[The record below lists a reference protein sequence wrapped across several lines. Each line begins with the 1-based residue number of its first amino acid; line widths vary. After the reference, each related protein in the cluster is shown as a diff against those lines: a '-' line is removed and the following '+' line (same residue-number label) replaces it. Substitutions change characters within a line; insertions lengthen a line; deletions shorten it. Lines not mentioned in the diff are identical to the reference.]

1 MTRTITSKPADL
13 TEVLFKAGGR
23 VVVFVEGTDD
33 EYAFREWFED
43 HRSEIEFFE
52 CGGVLQVEKLLAEF
66 LEQSSLKRGYA
77 IIDRDFRSDEEVE
90 ESRQPNSHCFVL
102 SRYSLENYLL
112 DAQPVCIELKYF
124 LGKEQDAT
132 DVESRLLSL
141 CQSLKTI
148 CAIQWACWE
157 KRDEEISYW
166 PEGHEIEPRETLI
179 EKAAKD
185 FGCSPAEAETLVAEK
200 ENLIAA
206 KLTDLQTAHTVI
218 SGKRLFHWGQRE
230 LGFKTLDKDHV
241 RRMLVRG
248 VKLTGLPDDVK
259 AIVLDRILMAA

>member
-1 MTRTITSKPADL
+1 MTHAITSHSPEL
-13 TEVLFKAGGR
+13 TEILFKAGGR
-23 VVVFVEGTDD
+23 VVVLVEGVNDQ
-33 EYAFREWFED
+33 YAFREWFED
-43 HRSEIEFFE
+43 RRSDVEFFE
-52 CGGVLQVEKLLAEF
+52 CGGVLRVEKLLDEF
-66 LEQSSLKRGYA
+66 LAQSSLKRGYA
-77 IIDRDFRSDEEVE
+77 IIDRDFRPDEQIE
-90 ESRQPNSHCFVL
+90 ESRQPDSHRFVL

-112 DAQPVCIELKYF
+112 DPRAVCIELKYF
-124 LGKEQDAT
+124 TGKEPDAA
-132 DVESRLLSL
+132 DVETRLLAL

-148 CAIQWACWE
+148 CAIQWVCWE
-157 KRDEEISYW
+157 KRDQEISYW
-166 PEGHEIEPRETLI
+166 PEGHEIEPREVLI

-185 FGCSPAEAETLVAEK
+185 FGCSLAEAEALIAEK

-206 KLTDLQTAHTVI
+206 KLTDLKTAHTVI

-259 AIVLDRILMAA
+259 AIVLDRILAAA